1 MGETAKIKWG
11 IMASGWIAE
20 QFAEDL
26 AHAGNGEAY
35 AVGSRSLEKAK
46 AFADKYRIPQAYGS
60 YEELLADANVDA
72 VYVAT
77 PHPLHK
83 DNVML
88 ALRAGKAVLCEKPF
102 TVNSTEL
109 EELVAYA
116 RERKLF
122 LMEAMW
128 TRFLPAI
135 RRVREWLAAGRIGEV
150 RLVKA
155 DFGFR
160 ADWNPA
166 GRLFNPE
173 LGGGALLDAGI
184 YPVSFAAMVLGT
196 NPQHIQSTAH
206 LGETGVDEHFSALLT
221 YEGGKI
227 ASLNGGVRLAIG
239 NDAYIHGTLGK
250 IYVPGFLNAKT
261 ATLYADGEEAETFV
275 DDRATKGYVFEAEAV
290 GQALSAGLTESAE
303 IPLDESLAIM
313 RLLDKIREPW
323 GLRYPFEKQA

>member
-1 MGETAKIKWG
+1 
-11 IMASGWIAE
+11 MASGWIAE

-102 TVNSTEL
+102 TVNSAEL

-135 RRVREWLAAGRIGEV
+135 RRVREWLAAGRIGE
-150 RLVKA
+150 
-155 DFGFR
+155 
-160 ADWNPA
+160 
-166 GRLFNPE
+166 
-173 LGGGALLDAGI
+173 
-184 YPVSFAAMVLGT
+184 
-196 NPQHIQSTAH
+196 
-206 LGETGVDEHFSALLT
+206 
-221 YEGGKI
+221 
-227 ASLNGGVRLAIG
+227 
-239 NDAYIHGTLGK
+239 
-250 IYVPGFLNAKT
+250 
-261 ATLYADGEEAETFV
+261 
-275 DDRATKGYVFEAEAV
+275 
-290 GQALSAGLTESAE
+290 
-303 IPLDESLAIM
+303 
-313 RLLDKIREPW
+313 
-323 GLRYPFEKQA
+323 